1 MCVLYI
7 YIIYIYTCLQTYKH
21 VVVVVV
27 VVLVVL
33 VGVCVRACVRVC
45 VRVYLYSSVFR
56 LTPFCEMPR
65 SVIEGKVE
73 LSLMT

>member
-21 VVVVVV
+21 VVVVV
-27 VVLVVL
+27 VVL

>member
-7 YIIYIYTCLQTYKH
+7 YIIYIYVFTNYKH
-21 VVVVVV
+21 VVVVV
-27 VVLVVL
+27 LV
-33 VGVCVRACVRVC
+33 VRACVRVC